1 MENDFSEDVIKIFSK
16 MQLPK
21 NKGKLIGLGVVVLL
35 ALIFGKSM
43 IYSVGPDSAGIIQ
56 RFGKYV
62 RTESAGL
69 HFKLPTGIEK
79 LNKVKVE
86 YVFKEEFGFRT
97 KQAGIRT
104 TYSKGQFFDESNM
117 LTGDLNSVV
126 VEWIVQYKVKDPFKL
141 LFRVRN
147 PRRAIRDLSES
158 VMRQVV
164 GDRTV
169 TEILTEGRIEAAIA
183 VEQRL
188 QQVLDDYDS
197 GIHVVTVKL
206 QDVNPPDE
214 VKPSFNAV
222 NEAKQEREKMIN
234 QAWEAYNSAIP
245 KAKGEA
251 EKMIREAEG
260 YALDRVNR
268 SKGDANRFL
277 ATWREYRNAKKVT
290 RRRLY
295 LETMTEVLPKAG
307 KKFIIDS
314 SQSSILPL
322 LHLDEKEKGGEK

>member
-1 MENDFSEDVIKIFSK
+1 MEDDFAEDITKMLSKI
-16 MQLPK
+16 QLPK
-21 NKGKLIGLGVVVLL
+21 NKGKLIGLGIVIFMI
-35 ALIFGKSM
+35 LIFGKSM
-43 IYSVGPDSAGIIQ
+43 IFSIGPDSVGVIQ
-56 RFGKYV
+56 RFGKYA
-62 RTESAGL
+62 RTEGSGL
-69 HFKLPTGIEK
+69 HFKLPAGIEK
-79 LNKVKVE
+79 MTKVKTE
-86 YVFKEEFGFRT
+86 HVFKEEFGFRT
-97 KQAGIRT
+97 ERAGIRT
-104 TYSKGQFFDESNM
+104 QYSTMQFFDESNM

-141 LFRVRN
+141 LFKVRN

-183 VEQRL
+183 VEEKL
-188 QQVLDDYDS
+188 QKILDVYDT

-245 KAKGEA
+245 RAKGEA
-251 EKMIREAEG
+251 EKMLREAEG

-268 SKGDANRFL
+268 AKGDANRFL
-277 ATWREYRNAKKVT
+277 ATWQEYRKAKKVT

-295 LETMTEVLPKAG
+295 LETMTVVLPKAG

-314 SQSSILPL
+314 SQSSILQL
-322 LHLDEKEKGGEK
+322 LQLGENGGKK

>member
-1 MENDFSEDVIKIFSK
+1 MEDDFSEDVIKFFSK
-16 MQLPK
+16 MKFPK
-21 NKGKLIGLGVVVLL
+21 NTKKLIGPGIILL
-35 ALIFGKSM
+35 LILVFGKSM
-43 IYSVGPDSAGIIQ
+43 IFSIGPDSVGIIQ
-56 RFGKYV
+56 RFGKYA
-62 RTESAGL
+62 RTEGSGL

-79 LNKVKVE
+79 LTKVKVE

-97 KQAGIRT
+97 ERAGIRT
-104 TYSKGQFFDESNM
+104 QYSKRQFFDESNM

-141 LFRVRN
+141 LFKVRN
-147 PRRAIRDLSES
+147 PRRTIRDISES

-169 TEILTEGRIEAAIA
+169 TEVLTEGRIEAAIA
-183 VEQRL
+183 VEEKMQKI
-188 QQVLDDYDS
+188 LDLYDT

-234 QAWEAYNSAIP
+234 QAWEVYNSAIP

-251 EKMIREAEG
+251 GKMFRQAEG

-268 SKGDANRFL
+268 AKGDANRFL
-277 ATWREYRNAKKVT
+277 ATWQEYRKAKKVT

-295 LETMTEVLPKAG
+295 LETMTKVLPKAG

-322 LHLDEKEKGGEK
+322 LQLGENGGKK

>member
-1 MENDFSEDVIKIFSK
+1 MEDDFSEDVIKFFSK

-21 NKGKLIGLGVVVLL
+21 NTGKLIGPGIVILLG
-35 ALIFGKSM
+35 LIFGKSM
-43 IYSVGPDSAGIIQ
+43 IFSVGPDSVGVIQ

-62 RTESAGL
+62 RTEGAGL
-69 HFKLPTGIEK
+69 HFKLPAGVEK
-79 LNKVKVE
+79 LTKVKVE

-97 KQAGIRT
+97 ESAGIRT
-104 TYSKGQFFDESNM
+104 TYSKRAFFDESNM

-183 VEQRL
+183 VEQKL
-188 QQVLDDYDS
+188 QKLLDEYDT

-268 SKGDANRFL
+268 AKGDANRFL
-277 ATWREYRNAKKVT
+277 ATWREYRKAKKVT

-295 LETMTEVLPKAG
+295 LETMAEVLPNAG

-322 LHLDEKEKGGEK
+322 LQLNEKGEKK

>member
-1 MENDFSEDVIKIFSK
+1 MDDDYSDDNVIRIPSGFFP
-16 MQLPK
+16 PK
-21 NKGKLIGLGVVVLL
+21 DMWKFIGLGIVVLL
-35 ALIFGKSM
+35 ILIFGKSM
-43 IYSVGPDSAGIIQ
+43 IYSVGPDSVGVIQ
-56 RFGKYV
+56 RFGKYA
-62 RTESAGL
+62 RTEGAGL
-69 HFKLPTGIEK
+69 HFKLPAGIEK
-79 LNKVKVE
+79 LTKVKVE

-97 KQAGIRT
+97 EQAGIRT
-104 TYSKGQFFDESNM
+104 RYAKGQFFDESNM

-126 VEWIVQYKVKDPFKL
+126 VEWIVQYKVKDPFKV
-141 LFRVRN
+141 LFNIRN
-147 PRRAIRDLSES
+147 PRRTIRDISES

-169 TEILTEGRIEAAIA
+169 TEVLTEGRIEAAIA
-183 VEQRL
+183 VEEKL
-188 QQVLDDYDS
+188 QKLLDIYDT

-251 EKMIREAEG
+251 EKMLREAEG
-260 YALDRVNR
+260 YGLDRVNR
-268 SKGDANRFL
+268 ARGDAQRFL
-277 ATWREYRNAKKVT
+277 ATWKEYRKAKTVT

-295 LETMTEVLPKAG
+295 LETMADVLPKAG

-314 SQSSILPL
+314 SQKSILPL
-322 LHLDEKEKGGEK
+322 LQLDEKGGKQ